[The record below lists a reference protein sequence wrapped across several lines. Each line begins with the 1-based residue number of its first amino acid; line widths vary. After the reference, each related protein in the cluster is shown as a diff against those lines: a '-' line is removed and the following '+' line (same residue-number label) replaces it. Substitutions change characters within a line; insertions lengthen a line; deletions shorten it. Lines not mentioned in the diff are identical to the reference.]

1 MKVFLLITLFVA
13 AAAVAAAVG
22 RAADTGAPGPL
33 RFTMKDIDG
42 KDVNLGDYK
51 GKVVMFVNVAS
62 ECGYT
67 PQYAGL
73 EALYQ
78 KHKADGFVIIGVP
91 ANQFGGQEPGG
102 DAEIKRFCT
111 GKYHVTFPM
120 MSKVVVKGD
129 GICPLYKFLTG
140 NDTDPRFAGDVAW
153 NFEKFLV
160 SRKGEVVNR
169 FRSKVTP
176 ESEQMEG
183 AVQAELK
190 KPAG

>member
-1 MKVFLLITLFVA
+1 MKVLLLIVVFVG
-13 AAAVAAAVG
+13 AAAVAAAVS
-22 RAADTGAPGPL
+22 RAADGAGTGPL
-33 RFTMKDIDG
+33 QFTMKDIDG
-42 KDVNLGDYK
+42 KDVKLGDFK

-78 KHKADGFVIIGVP
+78 KHKADGFVIVGVP
-91 ANQFGGQEPGG
+91 ANEFGSQEPGT

-111 GKYHVTFPM
+111 GKYQVTFPM

-129 GICPLYKFLTG
+129 GICPLYQFLTG
-140 NDTDPRFAGDVAW
+140 KDTDPRFAGDVAW

-169 FRSKVTP
+169 FKSKVTP
-176 ESEQMEG
+176 ESDQIEK

-190 KPAG
+190 KAAD